1 MQLIVF
7 KRCERIYAL
16 IADEREIAE
25 VPAESPQY
33 PINNCTTGGT
43 RKTGGSKTWF
53 EGVVIVGKPLFQDQQ
68 GRLWV
73 G

>member
-1 MQLIVF
+1 MQSIVF
-7 KRCERIYAL
+7 KCCERIHAL
-16 IADEREIAE
+16 FDDEREIAE
-25 VPAESPQY
+25 VPEDTHQY

-53 EGVVIVGKPLFQDQQ
+53 EGVVIVGKPPFQDQR
-68 GRLWV
+68 GRLRV